1 MIAIVVFGPDQLP
14 KMASQAGRTLRELRR
29 LADGATRD
37 IREGLGPE
45 FEDFDLRDL
54 HPGNFVRKHLFE
66 DDMDGSVAA
75 AAAAAA
81 DPVEYAAD
89 RRATATLARE
99 EQPRRSTP
107 RPPEP
112 ARAAPDRARAEA
124 GALRPG
130 SAPAAARPAR
140 GTGSPGRW
148 RSRTAAG
155 RRPTRGR

>member
-1 MIAIVVFGPDQLP
+1 MRAATVAYLAWRTNVFLDLNFTKILFLAVVAIVVFGPDQLP

-66 DDMDGSVAA
+66 DEMDGSAAA

-81 DPVEYAAD
+81 DPAEYAAD

-99 EQPRRSTP
+99 EQP
-107 RPPEP
+107 
-112 ARAAPDRARAEA
+112 APFDSEA
-124 GALRPG
+124 
-130 SAPAAARPAR
+130 
-140 GTGSPGRW
+140 T
-148 RSRTAAG
+148 
-155 RRPTRGR
+155 

>member
-1 MIAIVVFGPDQLP
+1 MRAATVAYLAWRTDVFLDLNFTKILVLAVIAIVVFGPDQLP

-66 DDMDGSVAA
+66 DEMDGSVAA

-99 EQPRRSTP
+99 EQP
-107 RPPEP
+107 
-112 ARAAPDRARAEA
+112 APFDSEA
-124 GALRPG
+124 
-130 SAPAAARPAR
+130 
-140 GTGSPGRW
+140 T
-148 RSRTAAG
+148 
-155 RRPTRGR
+155 